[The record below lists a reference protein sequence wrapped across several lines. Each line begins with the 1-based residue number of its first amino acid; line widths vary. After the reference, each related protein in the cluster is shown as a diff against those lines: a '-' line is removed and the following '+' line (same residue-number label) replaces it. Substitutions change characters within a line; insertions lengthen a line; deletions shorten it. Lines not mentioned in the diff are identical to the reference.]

1 MKWRIYI
8 SILALATFGQA
19 HAQNDQNT
27 FQTINIE
34 RADQP
39 GVYMTLNPPSAPIVP
54 YTLHLPDRPPESGQE
69 LIAIGTNPIQLNWMY
84 SATAVMEIVDPLTY
98 NVRRKKIAHQDST
111 TIGTPGYASY
121 DFMGARTSPTQTA
134 AGNYS
139 LILGGRNNR
148 TGDTATVVAGG
159 LSNVSEE
166 YWSLIIGGS
175 NNYQTGDGWRSG
187 IMGGYSNQATGYEHT
202 IMGGYDN
209 DITTELWRQSIM
221 GGYQNVTGATRAT
234 IIGGYQNEVTGDD
247 ATVLCGLLND
257 VTGDESLVM
266 GGKGNIVVT
275 SNSNDRPGTIGGGEA
290 NEVRASYATVLG
302 GYDNVVSGTYAT
314 SVGGRKSTITSAG
327 GDSFIFNGSD
337 RSISLTTPDQFVV
350 NNATLWMANNSGTPT
365 GVLFFEAYSSSG
377 TFPSTVNWVQLVAP
391 TSTLNGINTT
401 YTLPD
406 QIPTTIQGV
415 LGVASSPAPS
425 TTEATL
431 SWQDVLTNSVV
442 SVSATNSTT
451 TISASSLN
459 PETFVKVN
467 PSSSPS
473 NRTLRLSDGTVDG
486 AVVYIRVYG
495 SQSSRGVRMFDS
507 DANLNLAGTGS
518 VDLTRFD
525 TITLV
530 WDGTSS
536 EWIEVGRSDN

>member
-1 MKWRIYI
+1 MKMPSFIAVLL
-8 SILALATFGQA
+8 LACSASL

-27 FQTINIE
+27 FQTIQIE
-34 RADQP
+34 RGDQP
-39 GVYMTLNPPSAPIVP
+39 GVYLTLNPPSASVVP

-69 LIAIGTNPIQLNWMY
+69 LIAVGTDTIRLNWMY
-84 SATAVMEIVDPLTY
+84 NAAAVMEIVNPLTY

-111 TIGTPGYASY
+111 TIGTPGFASY

-134 AGNYS
+134 AGNYT

-159 LSNVSEE
+159 FANVSEE

-234 IIGGYQNEVTGDD
+234 VIGGFQNEVTGDD
-247 ATVLCGLLND
+247 ASILCGLLND
-257 VTGDESLVM
+257 VTGDESFVM
-266 GGKGNIVVT
+266 GGKSNIVVT
-275 SNSNDRPGTIGGGEA
+275 SNSNDRPGTIGGGEF
-290 NEVRASYATVLG
+290 NEVRASYATALG
-302 GYDNVVSGTYAT
+302 GFDNVVSATYGT
-314 SVGGRKSTITSAG
+314 SGGGRKSTITSAG
-327 GDSFIFNGSD
+327 GDSFLFNGSN
-337 RSISLTTPDQFVV
+337 RAITLTSPDQFVI
-350 NNATLWMANNSGTPT
+350 NNANVWLVNNSGTPT
-365 GVLFFEAYSSSG
+365 GVRFYEAYGTSG
-377 TFPSTVNWVQLVAP
+377 SFASTVNFVQLSAP
-391 TSTLNGINTT
+391 ASTYNDLNNT

-406 QIPTTIQGV
+406 QIPTSSLGV

-425 TTEATL
+425 TTDATL
-431 SWQDVLTNSVV
+431 SWHDVLTMSVA
-442 SVSATNSTT
+442 SVSATNTTT
-451 TISASSLN
+451 TIGASSLY

-467 PSSSPS
+467 PNSTPG
-473 NRTLRLSDGTVDG
+473 NRTLRLSNGTVDG
-486 AVVYIRVYG
+486 AVVYIRIHG
-495 SQSSRGVRMFDS
+495 SDAGRGVRMFDS
-507 DANLNLAGTGS
+507 DANLNLAGTAS

-530 WDGTSS
+530 WDGSSS